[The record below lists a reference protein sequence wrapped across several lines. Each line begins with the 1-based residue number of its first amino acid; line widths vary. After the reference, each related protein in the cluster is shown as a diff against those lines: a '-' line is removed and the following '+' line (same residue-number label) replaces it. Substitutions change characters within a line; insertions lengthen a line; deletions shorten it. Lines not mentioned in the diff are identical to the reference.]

1 MWVGCCDRCKSCLF
15 SLQPFLAAKTFAE
28 GLMLEM
34 SPFGSVT
41 VANSLHW
48 LSVHIKFHSLLNH
61 HQCSTTLYHKTIST
75 CLFSF
80 VFLSWSV
87 FVLVIVV
94 TCHTILLLRGVV
106 FFSRPHADVPSI
118 LKCSCHNPYM
128 RLGETL
134 ATDIILSVTDKHGNK
149 TGKVSTWDLKLFFDF
164 SLCFAAW

>member
-15 SLQPFLAAKTFAE
+15 SLWPFLAAKAFAE

-41 VANSLHW
+41 VANSLDW
-48 LSVHIKFHSLLNH
+48 LSVISNFIHYSITTNAAPHYIRNYQYLL
-61 HQCSTTLYHKTIST
+61 I
-75 CLFSF
+75 
-80 VFLSWSV
+80 FLCIFELV
-87 FVLVIVV
+87 IFVLIIVV

-106 FFSRPHADVPSI
+106 FFSRPRADVPSI

-128 RLGETL
+128 RLGKTL
-134 ATDIILSVTDKHGNK
+134 AADIILSVTDKHGNK
-149 TGKVSTWDLKLFFDF
+149 TGKVSAWNLKLFFDF

>member
-1 MWVGCCDRCKSCLF
+1 M
-15 SLQPFLAAKTFAE
+15 Q
-28 GLMLEM
+28 
-34 SPFGSVT
+34 
-41 VANSLHW
+41 HHII
-48 LSVHIKFHSLLNH
+48 LSE
-61 HQCSTTLYHKTIST
+61 TISV

-94 TCHTILLLRGVV
+94 TCHTILSLRGVV

-134 ATDIILSVTDKHGNK
+134 AAGIILSVTDKHSNK
-149 TGKVSTWDLKLFFDF
+149 TGKVSAWNLKLFFDF
-164 SLCFAAW
+164 SLCFAA

>member
-1 MWVGCCDRCKSCLF
+1 M
-15 SLQPFLAAKTFAE
+15 Q
-28 GLMLEM
+28 
-34 SPFGSVT
+34 
-41 VANSLHW
+41 H
-48 LSVHIKFHSLLNH
+48 HIISE
-61 HQCSTTLYHKTIST
+61 TIST

-94 TCHTILLLRGVV
+94 TCHIILSLRGVV
-106 FFSRPHADVPSI
+106 IFFRPHADVPSI

-134 ATDIILSVTDKHGNK
+134 AADIILSVTDKHGNK
-149 TGKVSTWDLKLFFDF
+149 TGKVSAWNLELFFDF